1 METIRR
7 YYQIDRKEI
16 CFVKSIIEAYDGM
29 AVLRTVDPK
38 KAVIE
43 FSVAPGCEEEL
54 KKILDDLRNSISIEV
69 IKGDMQPILSAYPQ
83 TIR

>member
-16 CFVKSIIEAYDGM
+16 CFVKSIIEAYDGI

-43 FSVAPGCEEEL
+43 LSVAPGCEEEI
-54 KKILDDLRNSISIEV
+54 KEILDDLRNSISIEV
-69 IKGDMQPILSAYPQ
+69 INGGI
-83 TIR
+83 

>member
-7 YYQIDRKEI
+7 CYQIDRKEV

-43 FSVAPGCEEEL
+43 LSVAPGCEEQV
-54 KKILDDLRNSISIEV
+54 KQILHDLRNSISIEV
-69 IKGDMQPILSAYPQ
+69 IKGDI
-83 TIR
+83 